1 MRPPRM
7 TIPLL
12 ILLACA
18 PLLAACTGE
27 SMAADIGEFNDIAR
41 ILLSSPLSP
50 GAAAGLFTWATLG
63 FGADLAKHAGPEAP
77 RRILLF
83 SLINAVIAALAVH
96 RFHTHTHFVLSVP
109 IIVALLLAELRTFT
123 KDELLPYL
131 HMIVAAT
138 FVLALSFS
146 ASLLVI
152 GLGNFGIGMDRERAG
167 VAAVHTLLLLISSVY
182 MLFVYK
188 SNIIRVPNYRSLIHS
203 RERGRFLLLYLL
215 GFDLATLVSILFAR
229 ELVYLSDISEQARN
243 LALITLVVKDAVVVA
258 TSLAILHSQ
267 CRLESAHMEKDAVGR
282 RLELERTAH
291 RAAHSKIVA
300 SYVAD
305 VVTDTVVEGKEI
317 FAKVP
322 DLQDLG
328 YTQVMRRMAERCTH
342 PQDMHIVA
350 GLFENR
356 QFYQD
361 KLEGA
366 PSYRLRFR
374 VSPRQMAKWFAF
386 SENVLDSF
394 RAADTEWMHIN
405 LTCAVMLDDR
415 NGDTLV
421 HVEMEDVDEEVRQE
435 QALKRQADHDGLT
448 GLLNRRAFEEQLREA
463 LGAGSDGTLFLVD
476 LDNFKTVNDC
486 LGHPEGDALLT
497 DTARRLCAEFAED
510 DLVARF
516 GGDEFAVFSFGLCDE
531 TVRRK
536 RADSLLFSLR
546 RFYDRPGGGPP
557 IPTGASVGMAVA
569 PAHGSTYED
578 LYLHADK
585 ALYAAK
591 KSGKGR
597 ALLFEARDVAA

>member
-12 ILLACA
+12 ILLSCA
-18 PLLAACTGE
+18 LLLPGCTGE
-27 SMAADIGEFNDIAR
+27 SMAADIGAFNDFTR
-41 ILLSSPLSP
+41 ILISSPISP
-50 GAAAGLFTWATLG
+50 GVAASLFTLAALG
-63 FGADLAKHAGPEAP
+63 FGTDLAKHVSPHAQ

-83 SLINAVIAALAVH
+83 SLINGVLAALVVH
-96 RFHTHTHFVLSVP
+96 RFHTHTHFVFSVP
-109 IIVALLLAELRTFT
+109 LIVALLLAELRSFT
-123 KDELLPYL
+123 RDDVLPYL
-131 HMIVAAT
+131 HMVVAAT

-152 GLGNFGIGMDRERAG
+152 GLGNFGIGVDRERAG
-167 VAAVHTLLLLISSVY
+167 VAAAHTLLLSISSVY

-188 SNIIRVPNYRSLIHS
+188 SGIIRVSNYRSLIHS

-229 ELVYLSDISEQARN
+229 ELVYLSDISEHARN
-243 LALITLVVKDAVVVA
+243 LALLTLVVKDAVVVA

-300 SYVAD
+300 SYIAD
-305 VVTDTVVEGKEI
+305 VVTDTVVEGGEI

-322 DLQDLG
+322 EIRDQG
-328 YTQVMRRMAERCTH
+328 YTQVMRRLAEQCAH
-342 PQDMHIVA
+342 PQDRHIVA

-356 QFYQD
+356 KFYQD
-361 KLEGA
+361 KIDGS

-374 VSPRQMAKWFAF
+374 VSPQQMAKWFVF

-394 RAADTEWMHIN
+394 RTAETEWMHIN
-405 LTCAVMLDDR
+405 LTCAVMLDER
-415 NGDTLV
+415 SGDTLV
-421 HVEMEDVDEEVRQE
+421 HVELEDVDEEVRQE
-435 QALKRQADHDGLT
+435 QALKKQAEHDGLT
-448 GLLNRRAFEEQLREA
+448 GLLNRRAFEEQMRAA
-463 LGAGSDGTLFLVD
+463 LMDRAGGTLLLVD

-486 LGHPEGDALLT
+486 LGHPEGDALLA

-516 GGDEFAVFSFGLCDE
+516 GGDEFAVFAFGLTDE
-531 TVRRK
+531 RIRRQ
-536 RADSLLFSLR
+536 RAESLLFSLR

-569 PAHGSTYED
+569 PEHGATYEE

-597 ALLFEARDVAA
+597 ALLFDARD